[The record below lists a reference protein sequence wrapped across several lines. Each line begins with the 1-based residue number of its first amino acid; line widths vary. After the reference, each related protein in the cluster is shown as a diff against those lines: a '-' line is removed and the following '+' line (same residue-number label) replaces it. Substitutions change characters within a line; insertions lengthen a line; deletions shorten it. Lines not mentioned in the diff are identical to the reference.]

1 MSFDLVAETLRPGQ
15 AGFGA
20 VCIAGYLMF
29 ASGLTY
35 ALFALDKQRAIQ
47 GDRRIPEASL
57 LAMAA
62 LGGWPGAKAAQSRFR
77 HKTCKQP
84 FANVLNL
91 IVAGQIALF
100 LAYGTPAGDAVASL
114 LDGPAETRAVSL
126 DLPQDPLGG

>member
-20 VCIAGYLMF
+20 LCVLGYLMF

-35 ALFALDKQRAIQ
+35 ALFGLDKQRAIR
-47 GDRRIPEASL
+47 GDQRIPEASL

-62 LGGWPGAKAAQSRFR
+62 LGGWPGAKAAQARFR
-77 HKTCKQP
+77 HKTRKQP

-91 IVAGQIALF
+91 IVAGQVALF
-100 LAYGTPAGDAVASL
+100 VAYGTPVGEVVAALADTPTDAHAAGLLADDAAL
-114 LDGPAETRAVSL
+114 EG
-126 DLPQDPLGG
+126 